1 VGVAYTYSH
10 SLDDAS
16 DRSDTSFVN
25 SFNIRS
31 NHASSNFDQRQL
43 LHVSYIYDLPLIS
56 VLDRVLH
63 FADDDPSNQAANYP
77 GHTYNAGDWA
87 NSKGVKTV
95 LGGWQ
100 LSGLTLFE
108 TGIPFTVVNNGSP
121 TGIGTLDNAGVAN
134 GVGSGSYPD
143 LSGLSAYSRPPAG
156 GKNAKSFGP
165 LLLNP
170 AAFDAP
176 RALTFGNAGRNVLNN
191 PSRWNWDMALRKQ
204 LPISERFQLTFRA
217 EAFNIFNNTQFRIYD
232 PILGNQAQNEISC
245 YGGNAAYYSAAGGD
259 GTDCL
264 TGSSFLH
271 PVDAHRP
278 RTLQFALKLTF

>member
-1 VGVAYTYSH
+1 V
-10 SLDDAS
+10 
-16 DRSDTSFVN
+16 
-25 SFNIRS
+25 
-31 NHASSNFDQRQL
+31 
-43 LHVSYIYDLPLIS
+43 PLIP
-56 VLDRVLH
+56 VLDKFLH
-63 FADDDPSNQAANYP
+63 FVDADPSNEAANYP
-77 GHTYNAGDWA
+77 GHSYSASDWS
-87 NSKGVKTV
+87 NSRVVKTV
-95 LGGWQ
+95 LGNWQ
-100 LSGLTLFE
+100 WSSLTLFE

-134 GVGSGSYPD
+134 GIGSGSYPD
-143 LSGLSAYSRPPAG
+143 LSGISAQSRSPAG

-170 AAFDAP
+170 AAFVAP
-176 RALTFGNAGRNVLNN
+176 RALTFGNAGRNSLNN
-191 PSRWNWDMALRKQ
+191 PKRWNWDMALLKQ
-204 LPISERFQLTFRA
+204 FPISERFQLTFRA

-232 PILGNQAQNEISC
+232 PVLGNQAQNDISC

-278 RTLQFALKLTF
+278 RTLQFALKLYY